1 MLRIRNLS
9 IHRTHSVFCCV
20 VLLSAIAFSCAVIS
34 NRAMAILPGP
44 CSSIETKW
52 SMGLSVFYLQGSDDI
67 GCYTVAYNERNT
79 INATVTSSERQ
90 CGNRGQEDSNGK
102 DTRKVCMK
110 RGVQDLERIGRNN
123 RNGRGIITFDT
134 TEISSGGQVCMSVG
148 GSTQDNVASAGA
160 IIDVSGLSREP
171 GDCGHIS
178 DEYNSCHA
186 YESSDPVKFWP
197 PDVDKKMDD
206 YLNGIA
212 GPYNKWKEDEAKFK
226 KDTERKE
233 ACEDDWIKYKYEFD
247 DQGNAYFIK
256 DRNGN
261 RIETD
266 HCRYAPEP
274 QDPGSPPEKQWDKE
288 LVGCG
293 PQTFDFCMK
302 RGYPD
307 SYWFVDVDVKP
318 NKLVARPGEI
328 VTFTYSAWF
337 SERDHRARQNQCG
350 QWTEHK
356 TTTGDTNVIID
367 MITENNGGETH
378 VQGVLPA
385 GTPVGQR
392 VTWYVSKR
400 VNQADVGRNVNGTIV
415 ATPYSWKWKLGPNQ
429 GGSTQKTSHFT
440 VHYNWDIQLKSERK
454 VESPHWNE
462 PKPYGT
468 ETVNAYPL
476 DFVTFKHTGELK
488 SYLKTIP
495 DQISPDHKNLVSTHS
510 DTLHTLTNQPIDF
523 YDHNDVFLL
532 DEHRVER
539 SQRWAKQWPAGV
551 LPGVAQPPIVEGYVK
566 NFFQHMPVTQDNV
579 NTTMCEHITARPGS
593 FIGSMIPDDPLGG
606 RIGDLEHR
614 SNDAC
619 VHFPYHYVHENP
631 PYGKVKSDCT
641 FNGTCPD
648 NKVPDD
654 YNGGL
659 KVSVSKNVDHVLLG
673 DGFEFSDVTAH
684 NGGRTKSKPYQYES
698 YIAIFRGDAVN
709 ANNQKGSLI
718 YPGRDFRNGNI
729 NCMPGLNGNPH
740 KVDRGAIKYCH
751 SLCIHVDNDAT
762 KPCVDAR
769 PSIPVGESVTTTYRD
784 HKYDKEMFDEAKEP
798 QPGDKICYWVA
809 IADWSAIDDVSANST
824 LVSNMECIDIAKQ
837 PQMKIIGG
845 DTIANGNIAGAYY
858 NPVNPINDDRGSW
871 SQYGL
876 FSNGKIRDF
885 GTAGFSVAWEGNQF
899 KGCTLAYSNRLGLS
913 PGKCEVSDKSRL
925 GKFGM
930 YSDGDKGYAPKVP
943 VVDPTK
949 LNKYTDS
956 EIDFGAS
963 GFKSGNKEVAL
974 SYEGA
979 KDLNIHGKLPDGAR
993 VVVYVAN
1000 GAQVNVTGDV
1010 MPEHNEFKSLSDV
1023 PSLTVISSNDIN
1035 INDNVENIFG
1045 NYISSKGHIYTCAD
1059 AKSDADKGES
1069 SKLGVTDKCN
1079 KHMLRVQG
1087 ALVSADNIVFHRT
1100 YGSRN
1105 FDLATRSLPS
1115 EEIDYTPNTF
1125 LLPYY
1130 SSYKFGDNTT
1140 FVIRTAN
1147 NILPRY

>member
-1 MLRIRNLS
+1 MFRNMKKYHCYAGCLA
-9 IHRTHSVFCCV
+9 IALFVF
-20 VLLSAIAFSCAVIS
+20 VLLCSTTNTARAIGVVPAVIRHDLENNTPS
-34 NRAMAILPGP
+34 GWVMSEFFLA
-44 CSSIETKW
+44 
-52 SMGLSVFYLQGSDDI
+52 GSDEVL
-67 GCYTVAYNERNT
+67 GCKVVPYNDDKTTDTLLAASYSNNSGSTHFGLVEINVKDTNILTLSGTSITQESNVKNSVVGPYGGPTAFINTVAAGLNT
-79 INATVTSSERQ
+79 N
-90 CGNRGQEDSNGK
+90 
-102 DTRKVCMK
+102 
-110 RGVQDLERIGRNN
+110 
-123 RNGRGIITFDT
+123 
-134 TEISSGGQVCMSVG
+134 
-148 GSTQDNVASAGA
+148 
-160 IIDVSGLSREP
+160 P
-171 GDCGHIS
+171 GDCTVAMPKAHACHNHGEGAYGCDYDKGLNCDEIFDGMEKRCNAHNTYLVNRDTYRDEQERFASEKEAYKECLSRHAKDKDYS
-178 DEYNSCHA
+178 DCSQPVPVTMDEPKD
-186 YESSDPVKFWP
+186 DP
-197 PDVDKKMDD
+197 D
-206 YLNGIA
+206 Y
-212 GPYNKWKEDEAKFK
+212 KKEDCTSE
-226 KDTERKE
+226 
-233 ACEDDWIKYKYEFD
+233 KYTC
-247 DQGNAYFIK
+247 A
-256 DRNGN
+256 
-261 RIETD
+261 T
-266 HCRYAPEP
+266 
-274 QDPGSPPEKQWDKE
+274 SPIPIC
-288 LVGCG
+288 VS
-293 PQTFDFCMK
+293 
-302 RGYPD
+302 RGYPRE
-307 SYWFVDVDVKP
+307 YWFAEVNVKVDKP
-318 NKLVARPGEI
+318 VARPGE
-328 VTFTYSAWF
+328 VVNYTYSIDLVGEDKE
-337 SERDHRARQNQCG
+337 SSARTCG
-350 QWTEHK
+350 GGGATRTYVTNHA
-356 TTTGDTNVIID
+356 TTDYSGVITVDTDTV
-367 MITENNGGETH
+367 GEKHQFT
-378 VQGVLPA
+378 LPPH
-385 GTPVGQR
+385 TR
-392 VTWYVSKR
+392 HMEWIVSHI
-400 VNQADVGRNVNGTIV
+400 VNQSDVGTNIV
-415 ATPYSWKWKLGPNQ
+415 GKVKASPANWRCVEPYRSRSGP
-429 GGSTQKTSHFT
+429 KTGLPCVTEYKYAHAT

-476 DFVTFKHTGELK
+476 DFVTFKHTGKLK
-488 SYLKTIP
+488 LYFKSIP
-495 DQISPDHKNLVSTHS
+495 DHISLDHINLTDRTSN
-510 DTLHTLTNQPIDF
+510 TLYTKTNKQIDF
-523 YDHNDVFLL
+523 VDHNNLL
-532 DEHRVER
+532 GSRNVDGG
-539 SQRWAKQWPAGV
+539 SWPIGV
-551 LPGVAQPPIVEGYVK
+551 LPEENRPPIVEGYVK

-593 FIGSMIPDDPLGG
+593 FIGSMIHNDPLGG

-631 PYGKVKSDCT
+631 PYGKVKPDCT

-673 DGFEFSDVTAH
+673 DGFEFSDVTTH

-751 SLCIHVDNDAT
+751 SLCIHVDNDAA

-913 PGKCEVSDKSRL
+913 PGKCEVSDKSQL

>member
-9 IHRTHSVFCCV
+9 IHRTHSVFCCA

-34 NRAMAILPGP
+34 NRAVAIVLE
-44 CSSIETKW
+44 CDDVDNEL
-52 SMGLSVFYLQGSDDI
+52 SMGTSLFYLRGSDENN
-67 GCYTVAYNERNT
+67 CYTVPYNERNT
-79 INATVTSSERQ
+79 INATVASAERQ
-90 CGNRGQEDSNGK
+90 CGSEA
-102 DTRKVCMK
+102 CMK
-110 RGVQDLERIGRNN
+110 RGTEDIEANANTTGVIKFASNAIAS
-123 RNGRGIITFDT
+123 NG
-134 TEISSGGQVCMSVG
+134 SVCMGVG
-148 GSTQDNVASAGA
+148 DLNDDVAHTGVTINVSK
-160 IIDVSGLSREP
+160 LSREP
-171 GDCGHIS
+171 GDCGHIT
-178 DEYNSCHA
+178 DNYNSCHA
-186 YESSDPVKFWP
+186 HDNPNNSPKLKKFWAP
-197 PDVDKKMDD
+197 PATNVQIKD
-206 YLNGIA
+206 YLDNV
-212 GPYNKWKEDEAKFK
+212 
-226 KDTERKE
+226 RKNHKAWE
-233 ACEDDWIKYKYEFD
+233 KRDQQFRDDADRQDKCKSDWYKYEHETD
-247 DQGNAYFIK
+247 DKGNVIFLK
-256 DRNGN
+256 DKSGY
-261 RIETD
+261 RIETAY
-266 HCRYAPEP
+266 CRYAPTPQPPGPEP
-274 QDPGSPPEKQWDKE
+274 ENEGDKE
-288 LVGCG
+288 LIGCG
-293 PQTFDFCMK
+293 PKDFDFCMK

-318 NKLVARPGEI
+318 NKVVARPGEI

-350 QWTEHK
+350 YWTEHK

-400 VNQADVGRNVNGTIV
+400 VNQADVGHNVNGTIV
-415 ATPYSWKWKLGPNQ
+415 ATPYSWKWKLGSNQ

-495 DQISPDHKNLVSTHS
+495 DQISPDHKNLRDTHS
-510 DTLHTLTNQPIDF
+510 DKLYTLTNKPIDF

-551 LPGVAQPPIVEGYVK
+551 LPGVAQPPIVEGYVN

-579 NTTMCEHITARPGS
+579 NKTMCEHITARPGS
-593 FIGSMIPDDPLGG
+593 FIGSMIYDDPLGG
-606 RIGDLEHR
+606 KIGDLEHR
-614 SNDAC
+614 SNDVC

-631 PYGKVKSDCT
+631 PYGKVKPDCT

>member
-1 MLRIRNLS
+1 MFRNIKKSHCYAGCLAIVLS
-9 IHRTHSVFCCV
+9 AF
-20 VLLSAIAFSCAVIS
+20 VLLCSVANTAYAIGVVPSAIAEYLKHHTPSGWMMSKFFLAGSDEVLGCRVVPYNDSKATDTLLAASFSNNAGNKHFGLVKIDVKDR
-34 NRAMAILPGP
+34 NILTLPED
-44 CSSIETKW
+44 SSITKDT
-52 SMGLSVFYLQGSDDI
+52 GAVNQVVGPYGGPTAI
-67 GCYTVAYNERNT
+67 
-79 INATVTSSERQ
+79 INADAA
-90 CGNRGQEDSNGK
+90 GL
-102 DTRKVCMK
+102 DT
-110 RGVQDLERIGRNN
+110 N
-123 RNGRGIITFDT
+123 
-134 TEISSGGQVCMSVG
+134 
-148 GSTQDNVASAGA
+148 
-160 IIDVSGLSREP
+160 P
-171 GDCGHIS
+171 GDCTVATPKAHA
-178 DEYNSCHA
+178 CHNHGDGA
-186 YESSDPVKFWP
+186 YECDYDKGLNCDEIFKEMEERCGAHNTYLVNRDTYRDEQERFASEEKAYGECLSRHAKDKDYSDCSQPVP
-197 PDVDKKMDD
+197 VTM
-206 YLNGIA
+206 
-212 GPYNKWKEDEAKFK
+212 KEP
-226 KDTERKE
+226 
-233 ACEDDWIKYKYEFD
+233 EDDPNYKEEDCTSEKYTC
-247 DQGNAYFIK
+247 A
-256 DRNGN
+256 
-261 RIETD
+261 T
-266 HCRYAPEP
+266 
-274 QDPGSPPEKQWDKE
+274 SPIPIC
-288 LVGCG
+288 VS
-293 PQTFDFCMK
+293 
-302 RGYPD
+302 RGYPRE
-307 SYWFVDVDVKP
+307 YWFAEVNVKVDKP
-318 NKLVARPGEI
+318 VARPGD
-328 VTFTYSAWF
+328 VVNYTYSIDLVAEDKE
-337 SERDHRARQNQCG
+337 SSTRTC
-350 QWTEHK
+350 
-356 TTTGDTNVIID
+356 TGDGISRTYVANHATTDYSGVITVDTNTV
-367 MITENNGGETH
+367 GEKHQFTLPPHTRHMEWTVPH
-378 VQGVLPA
+378 V
-385 GTPVGQR
+385 
-392 VTWYVSKR
+392 
-400 VNQADVGRNVNGTIV
+400 VNQSDVGTNIFGEINASPANWRCVD
-415 ATPYSWKWKLGPNQ
+415 PYLSRSGVKPGLPCVVKSKAN
-429 GGSTQKTSHFT
+429 ST
-440 VHYNWDIQLKSERK
+440 VHYNWDVQLKSERK

-462 PKPYGT
+462 PKPYGI

-476 DFVTFKHTGELK
+476 DFVTFKHTANLK
-488 SYLKTIP
+488 YEYGMPAGRMLYY
-495 DQISPDHKNLVSTHS
+495 
-510 DTLHTLTNQPIDF
+510 TLTNKPIDF

-539 SQRWAKQWPAGV
+539 SQRWVKQWPTGV

-593 FIGSMIPDDPLGG
+593 FIGSMIHNDPLGG

-631 PYGKVKSDCT
+631 PYGKVKPDCT

-673 DGFEFSDVTAH
+673 DGFEFSDVTTH

-751 SLCIHVDNDAT
+751 SLCIHVDNDAA

-913 PGKCEVSDKSRL
+913 PGKCEVSDKSQL

>member
-9 IHRTHSVFCCV
+9 IHRTHNVFCCA

-34 NRAMAILPGP
+34 NRAMAISLECDKVDNELG
-44 CSSIETKW
+44 
-52 SMGLSVFYLQGSDDI
+52 MGNSLFYLRGSDENN
-67 GCYTVAYNERNT
+67 CYTVPYNERST
-79 INATVTSSERQ
+79 INATVASAERQ
-90 CGNRGQEDSNGK
+90 CGSSGE
-102 DTRKVCMK
+102 TPCMK
-110 RGVQDLERIGRNN
+110 RGTEDIKANAYTTGVIKFASNAIAS
-123 RNGRGIITFDT
+123 NG
-134 TEISSGGQVCMSVG
+134 SVCMGVG
-148 GSTQDNVASAGA
+148 DANDDVAHTGATINVSK
-160 IIDVSGLSREP
+160 LSREP
-171 GDCGHIS
+171 GDCGHIT
-178 DEYNSCHA
+178 DNYNACHA
-186 YESSDPVKFWP
+186 HDNPNNSPKLKKFWAP
-197 PDVDKKMDD
+197 PATNVQIKE
-206 YLNGIA
+206 YLEKVRKNH
-212 GPYNKWKEDEAKFK
+212 
-226 KDTERKE
+226 KDWEERKKHYDE
-233 ACEDDWIKYKYEFD
+233 CQSDWYKYEHETD
-247 DQGNAYFIK
+247 DKGNVIFLK
-256 DRNGN
+256 DKRGY
-261 RIETD
+261 RIETAY
-266 HCRYAPEP
+266 CRYAPTLKDLGSEP
-274 QDPGSPPEKQWDKE
+274 ENEGDKE

-293 PQTFDFCMK
+293 PTEFDFCMK

-307 SYWFVDVDVKP
+307 SYWFVDVDVRSNKP
-318 NKLVARPGEI
+318 VARPGEI

-350 QWTEHK
+350 YWTEHK

-400 VNQADVGRNVNGTIV
+400 VNQADVGRNVYGTIV
-415 ATPYSWKWKLGPNQ
+415 ATPYSWKWKLGFNQ
-429 GGSTQKTSHFT
+429 GGSTQKNSHFT

-495 DQISPDHKNLVSTHS
+495 DQISPDHKNLRDTHS
-510 DTLHTLTNQPIDF
+510 DKLYTLTNKPIDF

-593 FIGSMIPDDPLGG
+593 FIGSMIHNDPLGG

-631 PYGKVKSDCT
+631 PYGKVKPDCT

-659 KVSVSKNVDHVLLG
+659 KISVSKNVDHVLLG
-673 DGFEFSDVTAH
+673 DGFEFSNVTTH

-709 ANNQKGSLI
+709 ANNQKGPLI
-718 YPGRDFRNGNI
+718 YPGRDFSKNGSI

-740 KVDRGAIKYCH
+740 KVDRGAIKYCY
-751 SLCIHVDNDAT
+751 SLCIHVDYDET
-762 KPCVDAR
+762 KSCVDAR
-769 PSIPVGESVTTTYRD
+769 PSIPVGGSASSFY
-784 HKYDKEMFDEAKEP
+784 KSQYDKEMFDEAKEA
-798 QPGDKICYWVA
+798 QPGDKICYWAA
-809 IADWSAIDDVSANST
+809 ISDWSAIDDVSANST

-876 FSNGKIRDF
+876 FSNGNIRDF

-1000 GAQVNVTGDV
+1000 GVQVNITGDV